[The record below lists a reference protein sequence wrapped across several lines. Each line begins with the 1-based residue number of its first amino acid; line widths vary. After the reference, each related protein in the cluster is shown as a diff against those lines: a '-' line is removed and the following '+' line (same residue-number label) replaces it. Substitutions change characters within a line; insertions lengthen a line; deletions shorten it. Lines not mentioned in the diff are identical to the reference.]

1 MQPYLSFLL
10 WTWNI
15 SISAYKLTNHKY
27 VHFLFVCLRKWWNKW
42 EGKVFQKK
50 IYIYKQASLASLW
63 TFSVFVDS
71 LIKFSHAFNLSHF
84 EAPQRSVKKKNLSFL
99 LFVREGLNREF
110 SSTVFHCNNF
120 CLVRNQLLC
129 MRSATIYISVSNFD
143 SVSVGNF
150 E

>member
-1 MQPYLSFLL
+1 MIFLILIICVYWSIFFYVLNCLQPYLSFLL

-50 IYIYKQASLASLW
+50 KYIYKQASLASLW

-84 EAPQRSVKKKNLSFL
+84 EAPQRSVKKKKFK
-99 LFVREGLNREF
+99 F
-110 SSTVFHCNNF
+110 SSLRQGRVKQRIF
-120 CLVRNQLLC
+120 
-129 MRSATIYISVSNFD
+129 FD
-143 SVSVGNF
+143 CVPLQQFLSS
-150 E
+150 